1 MTYRYAQIDDE
12 GYVVSDS
19 YLSGE
24 VIMDN
29 MIPLEMDFDLTNKKL
44 NMETREWEEY
54 IPPTPPTP
62 PVVTNEDLS
71 DQLIIVMEGIADL
84 YETVLGG

>member
-1 MTYRYAQIDDE
+1 MVYRYAQIDEE

-71 DQLIIVMEGIADL
+71 DQLVIVMEGIADL